1 MDLTKLSKEQLETL
15 KREYGVRLSTI
26 DRILDRQAFG
36 GGDSEEIDELNREY
50 EEIEENLEKIR
61 LLLNNKM
68 R

>member
-36 GGDSEEIDELNREY
+36 GGDPEEIDELNREY
-50 EEIEENLEKIR
+50 EEIEKNLEKIR